1 MQRIRD
7 KKILFIFL
15 LFSSLTL
22 IILMEFHFLKPQ
34 KPHPT
39 YEDFS
44 QTAIEEGIFNLNH
57 LIVETFLHLGL
68 ERDQWQEK
76 IISKTWRGKIY
87 PFIAVSY
94 THLTLPTICSV

>member
-1 MQRIRD
+1 MQKIRE

-15 LFSSLTL
+15 LLSSLTL
-22 IILMEFHFLKPQ
+22 IILILFHFFKPQ
-34 KPHPT
+34 KSHPT

-76 IISKTWRGKIY
+76 I
-87 PFIAVSY
+87 
-94 THLTLPTICSV
+94 